1 MARKHD
7 VKRALG
13 GLLSEQA
20 ADTEIPPEAQMETSG
35 EIPATGYTR
44 SISVGLKAS
53 EIAALDDIAAAEGVK
68 RNAVMRYLLRWAMA
82 EYQAGRLA
90 IPTSETRTKRVDMP

>member
-1 MARKHD
+1 MGKQSKVSRGLSD
-7 VKRALG
+7 ILG
-13 GLLSEQA
+13 EPQSDPTA
-20 ADTEIPPEAQMETSG
+20 

-44 SISVGLKAS
+44 STSVGLKAS
-53 EIAALDDIAAAEGVK
+53 EIDLLDDIAAAEGVR